1 MLSNFFCILFLYFQ
15 LGKKMKGYEIMLNS
29 INNTSPSFGAS
40 LEYKGMTDDFGKDL
54 SASSQVK
61 IVNDGVASDMVKF
74 LEFIKTKEGEK
85 ILDKLPKED
94 VIEFS
99 VKYKPAGIGAD
110 KTPAALKPRVS
121 ISHNDYY
128 SQTDTLKTANKSTIE
143 AFNEWVDEIV
153 EDEKVSDSYKD
164 IYELLNTPF
173 TVNTPESKKIDEDDI
188 FNI

>member
-61 IVNDGVASDMVKF
+61 IVDEGIASDMVKF
-74 LEFIKTKEGEK
+74 LEFINTKEGEK

-94 VIEFS
+94 VIEFTA
-99 VKYKPAGIGAD
+99 KYKPLAD
-110 KTPAALKPRVS
+110 STKLFPSVR
-121 ISHNDYY
+121 IHHDGYY
-128 SQTDTLKTANKSTIE
+128 SDPIAIDTSDKSTT
-143 AFNEWVDEIV
+143 WM
-153 EDEKVSDSYKD
+153 
-164 IYELLNTPF
+164 LLLKL
-173 TVNTPESKKIDEDDI
+173 KKNQNQD
-188 FNI
+188 NIC